1 MDHNLIM
8 NPIYIPLPTPLV
20 RYDKD
25 NGDIFTHIGTII
37 CDTAANTEK
46 NCLLNEPMYHFVRQD
61 GTLVNSTNMNTHEVI
76 LLGFP
81 GDTLPV
87 TDKIILRYAYDLYFC
102 CFDMANGDSFD
113 LALELT
119 AKDLAI
125 HKITL
130 NMYPNT
136 EQCEL
141 RLEVKATDEN
151 ELCFDAAAE
160 SDLPFRHRF
169 ETDGKTPEK
178 NEEIIA
184 GRIFRE
190 MELILGPFAD
200 RLHKKIKVKT
210 KLTKVTSTFD
220 LPSWFDN
227 MAIVKMLLESKS
239 DRIEFVDA

>member
-1 MDHNLIM
+1 M

-20 RYDKD
+20 RYDKN
-25 NGDIFTHIGTII
+25 NGNIFTHVGTII
-37 CDTAANTEK
+37 CNTATNTEK
-46 NCLLNEPMYHFVRQD
+46 NCLLDKPMYHFVRQD
-61 GTLVNSTNMNTHEVI
+61 GTLVNSTIMSTHEVI

-87 TDKIILRYAYDLYFC
+87 TDKNILRYAYELYLS
-102 CFDMANGDSFD
+102 CFDMAKGDSFD

-141 RLEVKATDEN
+141 RLEVKAAGEN
-151 ELCFDAAAE
+151 VLRFDAAAE
-160 SDLPFRHRF
+160 SDLPFGHPF
-169 ETDGKTPEK
+169 KTDGKTPEK
-178 NEEIIA
+178 NMEAIA
-184 GRIFRE
+184 NRIAHE
-190 MELILGPFAD
+190 MELILGPLSN

-210 KLTKVTSTFD
+210 KLTKVTSLFAF
-220 LPSWFDN
+220 PSWFDN
-227 MAIVKMLLESKS
+227 KAIVKMLLESKS
-239 DRIEFVDA
+239 DKIEFVDA

>member
-1 MDHNLIM
+1 M

-37 CDTAANTEK
+37 CDTATNTEK

-87 TDKIILRYAYDLYFC
+87 TNKFILRYAYDLYFC
-102 CFDMANGDSFD
+102 CFDMTNGDSFD
-113 LALELT
+113 IALELT

-141 RLEVKATDEN
+141 RLEVKATDKN

-169 ETDGKTPEK
+169 ENDGKTPE
-178 NEEIIA
+178 NNMEAIANQIAHEI
-184 GRIFRE
+184 
-190 MELILGPFAD
+190 ELILGPLSN
-200 RLHKKIKVKT
+200 RIHKKIKVKT
-210 KLTKVTSTFD
+210 KLTKVTSTIAF
-220 LPSWFDN
+220 PSWFDN
-227 MAIVKMLLESKS
+227 KAIEKMLLESKS
-239 DRIEFVDA
+239 DKIEFIK